1 MNIIVNGK
9 KREVAESLTVKELLK
24 QFDIKPDSVV
34 VELNRD
40 IIGQEQF
47 GITKVKENDQ
57 LEIVHFVGGG

>member
-9 KREVAESLTVKELLK
+9 KREIAESLTVKELLK